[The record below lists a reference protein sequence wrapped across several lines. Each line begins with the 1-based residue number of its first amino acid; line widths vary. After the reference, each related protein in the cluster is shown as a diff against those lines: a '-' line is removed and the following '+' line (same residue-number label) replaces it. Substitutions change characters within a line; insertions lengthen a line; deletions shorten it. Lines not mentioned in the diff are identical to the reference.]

1 MIWCGGASWPWFF
14 APYKYTYLLTYLL
27 TCVECVNTLYD
38 ETALSWVRNNP
49 ALIQLLAGVG
59 PVEGGTGTDSAVDR
73 ARRLALQQPAGAVP
87 WTTGNNQASTAA
99 PCSSSGAPSTT
110 WSAAKWRFG
119 RLVWSLD
126 CYSSGKQKRLAGDS
140 VVSLV
145 HSLWKCW
152 STVVFFIRLNT
163 SRKYD
168 TYSLKC

>member
-59 PVEGGTGTDSAVDR
+59 PLEGGTGTDSAVDR
-73 ARRLALQQPAGAVP
+73 ARRLALQQ
-87 WTTGNNQASTAA
+87 A
-99 PCSSSGAPSTT
+99 PCLEPRGTTRRRPRRLAPAAARRARPGRPRSDASGDLFDRWIVTVRGS
-110 WSAAKWRFG
+110 K
-119 RLVWSLD
+119 
-126 CYSSGKQKRLAGDS
+126 KRLAGVS